1 MSDVRYIYDLHE
13 GDASMKPL
21 LGGKG
26 AGVAEMFKV
35 GVPVPDAFTVTTEA
49 CVEAM
54 NNKGEWPAELA
65 GQIAEGLARLG
76 RLIARI
82 QAEKAAA

>member
-35 GVPVPDAFTVTTEA
+35 GVPVPDQGAVMHSAFLSSREKK
-49 CVEAM
+49 CKM
-54 NNKGEWPAELA
+54 NK
-65 GQIAEGLARLG
+65 QY
-76 RLIARI
+76 
-82 QAEKAAA
+82 